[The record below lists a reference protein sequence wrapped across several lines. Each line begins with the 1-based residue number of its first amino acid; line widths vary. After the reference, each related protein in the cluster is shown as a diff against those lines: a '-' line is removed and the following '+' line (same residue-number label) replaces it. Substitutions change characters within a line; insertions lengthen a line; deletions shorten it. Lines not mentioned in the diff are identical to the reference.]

1 MIIIGGPKSSNTHKL
16 YEISKKNCKNAIKIE
31 TVKELYNINFDNIN
45 KVGVMAGA
53 STPDESINDV
63 VNYLKER
70 K

>member
-1 MIIIGGPKSSNTHKL
+1 MIIIGGPKSSNTYKL

-31 TVKELYNINFDNIN
+31 TVKELYNMNFENIN